1 MKIIQ
6 AYNYF
11 ILQILL
17 ATYVLGSPN
26 VVKMRFS
33 RGKQSVSNNDS
44 FAVPIGNYIPVG
56 IYYVN
61 ASIGTPKQVVNLQLD
76 TGSSDVWAFGV
87 HSCDTTTSYC
97 LGGAYNPNRSSTAT
111 VTSEGGFEISYVTQG
126 SGVKGNW
133 VKDDFSV
140 GNITITG
147 LSLGVATQAAGVPTG
162 IMGIGFSADESNS
175 TLYPNFV
182 DQMVAQ
188 GLTKSRS
195 YSLWL
200 DDLDNSTGSVLFGG
214 YDSDKY
220 HNELVAVPMQ
230 PNASGIFTQ
239 FAVTWTSLSFTD
251 ANGNQTTLS
260 GQDFREYAILDSGTT
275 RVLVPDDIYTQIAS
289 AAGVQDDGRVDC
301 ALSTVAGTFNFGF
314 GGPTGAAIPV
324 PVHEFV
330 LPVIF
335 PNGTRLTDQ
344 NGTEVCIFGTEA
356 QNNRPLLLGDTM
368 LRAAYVVYNL
378 DEKWI
383 AMAPTNFNSTTS
395 NITEIIPSSSLP
407 AGWSSA
413 PNISVSQTATGSFTS
428 GGSVPATVSG
438 SVTSGSSTPVT
449 ASTASTQATD
459 FTTVI

>member
-1 MKIIQ
+1 
-6 AYNYF
+6 
-11 ILQILL
+11 
-17 ATYVLGSPN
+17 
-26 VVKMRFS
+26 MRFS

-61 ASIGTPKQVVNLQLD
+61 ASIGTPKQAVNLQLD

-97 LGGAYNPNRSSTAT
+97 LGGACKFRTGPMLITAGYNPNRSSTAT
-111 VTSEGGFEISYVTQG
+111 VISEGGFEISYVTQG

-230 PNASGIFTQ
+230 PNASGIFSQ
-239 FAVTWTSLSFTD
+239 FAVTWTSLSFTG

-314 GGPTGAAIPV
+314 GGPTGAAISV

-335 PNGTRLTDQ
+335 PNGTRMTDQ
-344 NGTEVCIFGTEA
+344 NGNEVCIFGMEA

-428 GGSVPATVSG
+428 GGSVPATASG

-449 ASTASTQATD
+449 ASTGTIG
-459 FTTVI
+459 FTTAI

>member
-11 ILQILL
+11 ILQISL
-17 ATYVLGSPN
+17 ATCVLGSPN

-44 FAVPIGNYIPVG
+44 FAVPLRNYIPVG

-76 TGSSDVWAFGV
+76 TGSSDVWTFGV

-97 LGGAYNPNRSSTAT
+97 LGGAYNPNQSSTAT

-140 GNITITG
+140 GNITIRG
-147 LSLGVATQAAGVPTG
+147 LSMGVATQAAGVPTG
-162 IMGIGFSADESNS
+162 IMGIGFSADESN
-175 TLYPNFV
+175 N
-182 DQMVAQ
+182 
-188 GLTKSRS
+188 
-195 YSLWL
+195 
-200 DDLDNSTGSVLFGG
+200 NNTGSVLFGG

-324 PVHEFV
+324 PIHEFV

-335 PNGTRLTDQ
+335 PNGTWMTDQ
-344 NGTEVCIFGTEA
+344 NGTEVCIFGMEA

-428 GGSVPATVSG
+428 GGSVPATASG

-449 ASTASTQATD
+449 VFTGATG
-459 FTTVI
+459 FTTAI